1 MWLSVLRKKPET
13 IKDLIRKEVLVKI
26 MIQFQL
32 SEAERTVLV
41 QRVNEG
47 IQHLCFIWAENIKA
61 NMGKK
66 HKNDKCMVQR
76 IKKQQLC
83 EKRITSNDPN
93 NFDYFDVFFKIVSGA
108 TT

>member
-1 MWLSVLRKKPET
+1 M
-13 IKDLIRKEVLVKI
+13 I

-41 QRVNEG
+41 KRVNEG
-47 IQHLCFIWAENIKA
+47 TQHLCFIWAENIKA

-83 EKRITSNDPN
+83 EKGLHQMTQITSIILM
-93 NFDYFDVFFKIVSGA
+93 FSSKL
-108 TT
+108 

>member
-13 IKDLIRKEVLVKI
+13 IKDLITKEVLVKI

-41 QRVNEG
+41 KRVNEG
-47 IQHLCFIWAENIKA
+47 IQHLCFIWAQNIKA

-66 HKNDKCMVQR
+66 HKKDKCMVQR

-108 TT
+108 KT